1 MKYAKQTG
9 DIRRINMTLHD
20 SIVKQIDK
28 KANSLNLSRSAFISM
43 CVTQYLNA
51 DKVLTEFPQ
60 MMQML
65 QKGMEDLEELKKKQS
80 D

>member
-1 MKYAKQTG
+1 MAYVKQQG
-9 DIRRINMTLHD
+9 NIRRVNLTLHD
-20 SIVKQIDK
+20 SIVKDIDK
-28 KANSLNLSRSAFISM
+28 KAASLNLSRSAFISM

-65 QKGMEDLEELKKKQS
+65 QKGMADLEELKKRQS

>member
-1 MKYAKQTG
+1 MAYVKQQG
-9 DIRRINMTLHD
+9 NIRRINLTLHD
-20 SIVKQIDK
+20 SIVKEIDK
-28 KANSLNLSRSAFISM
+28 KATSLNLSRSAFISM

-60 MMQML
+60 MMALLEQ
-65 QKGMEDLEELKKKQS
+65 GMKDIKELKNKQF